1 MKPVSYLS
9 MASVQP
15 RDCSIVG
22 NLSDQPWKWLRF
34 AERQMPIFGFYK
46 QRRAWDGDLTIKHVG
61 LTIKNLD
68 LTHNSGDF
76 TYNTG
81 DFTDYTTEN
90 WDCSNQIMDLSNA
103 NWGGSTKTGCKCPGI
118 AGASTPP
125 LEFAFHG
132 FHWNQKK
139 HCQRTKVCSKML
151 KIMLSSQCG
160 LLLGS
165 LHYRHE
171 TCATRILPVLPS
183 WNNQPSLSSCPLPN
197 PGSPLLIPH
206 CRMTIGCWET
216 KGGEAKPEKTL
227 HLSQAPPTPTIST

>member
-139 HCQRTKVCSKML
+139 TLPKDK
-151 KIMLSSQCG
+151 G
-160 LLLGS
+160 LLKN
-165 LHYRHE
+165 
-171 TCATRILPVLPS
+171 VK
-183 WNNQPSLSSCPLPN
+183 NNVV
-197 PGSPLLIPH
+197 
-206 CRMTIGCWET
+206 
-216 KGGEAKPEKTL
+216 
-227 HLSQAPPTPTIST
+227 